1 MAVRGEGATV
11 DGERRMAL
19 IETKRLLVGLTVVT
33 IVVNLSA
40 VALSLYLLNLSN
52 AAVTYY
58 EANPFSTINSA
69 SQFPFL
75 LILNPLAVSLVMFV
89 ANRFCKMHPKYQR
102 VFIAIVL
109 VFVAGAFLDFFN
121 NFWLVITIR

>member
-1 MAVRGEGATV
+1 
-11 DGERRMAL
+11 MAL
-19 IETKRLLVGLTVVT
+19 IETRRLLVGLTVVT

-52 AAVTYY
+52 TAVTYY
-58 EANPFSTINSA
+58 EANPFSMINSA
-69 SQFPFL
+69 SRFPFL
-75 LILNPLAVSLVMFV
+75 LMLNPIAVSLVMFV
-89 ANRFCKMHPKYQR
+89 ANRFCKMFPNYQR

-121 NFWLVITIR
+121 NFWLVITM